1 MLNLMG
7 ALVETWGAHGGT
19 PLQGSCGRVRNKKAR
34 ENVTKLSVKL
44 RCSIGRREMIIWRV
58 YRTELRETR
67 AMKYDQGLSYRLGI
81 VLYAAGLSAIFLTG
95 CVNKAQQNFERPP
108 APVSVTPAIARD
120 VPTYLDAIGK
130 TVARE
135 VVSIQP
141 QVSGRIMKIHFTD
154 GGNVKKGDMLFTID
168 TRPFEANVQQA
179 QANLS
184 RDQALK
190 KQAEANLARDVAQA
204 KWGLVQVERYRKLVE
219 EGVVAREQYE
229 QLRAN
234 LDSLN
239 ATAEA
244 GRAAVHSADESIKVD
259 AAAIASA
266 KVQLSYCYIRAP
278 IDGRA
283 GQRLAD
289 IGNVVNPGGSNN
301 SGSGGSDSGA
311 AGNSNALLVIERLDP
326 IYADFTISQNSLT
339 AVQQQMRQG
348 TLRAE
353 VRLPDAP
360 GDPVIGQLTF
370 LDNAVQ
376 NTTGQVTL
384 RATIPNLGHQFWP
397 GRFVNIRLV
406 LSTIRGAVLVPASAP
421 QMSAN
426 GSFVYVV
433 KQDSTAEQRV
443 VSLGQRQGDLIVVDK
458 GIEAGERVVTNGQLG
473 VTPGGKVS
481 IEQPREAGSPATA
494 TSNGS
499 KS

>member
-1 MLNLMG
+1 
-7 ALVETWGAHGGT
+7 
-19 PLQGSCGRVRNKKAR
+19 
-34 ENVTKLSVKL
+34 
-44 RCSIGRREMIIWRV
+44 
-58 YRTELRETR
+58 
-67 AMKYDQGLSYRLGI
+67 MKYDQGLSYRLGI
-81 VLYAAGLSAIFLTG
+81 VLFVAGLSAIVLTG
-95 CVNKAQQNFERPP
+95 CVNKAQQSFTRPP
-108 APVSVTPAIARD
+108 APVSVTAAVAQD

-154 GGNVKKGDMLFTID
+154 GGNVKKGDLLFTID
-168 TRPFEANVQQA
+168 PRPFEANVQQA
-179 QANLS
+179 QANLA

-190 KQAEANLARDVAQA
+190 KQAEANLARDIAQA

-219 EGVVAREQYE
+219 DGVVAREQYE

-239 ATAEA
+239 AIAEA
-244 GRAAVHSADESIKVD
+244 GRAAVHSADEAMKVD

-266 KVQLSYCYIRAP
+266 KVQLSYCYIHAP

-283 GQRLAD
+283 GQRLVD
-289 IGNVVNPGGSNN
+289 IGNVVTPGGSNN
-301 SGSGGSDSGA
+301 STSGSGGGTGGA
-311 AGNSNALLVIERLDP
+311 SAGNSNSLLVIERLDP

-339 AVQQQMRQG
+339 GVQQQMRQG

-376 NTTGQVTL
+376 NATGQVTL

-406 LSTIRGAVLVPASAP
+406 LNTIRAAVLVPASAP

-433 KQDSTAEQRV
+433 KQDSTAEQRT
-443 VSLGQRQGDLIVVDK
+443 VSLGQRQGDLIVVDS

-473 VTPGGKVS
+473 VTPGGKVLV
-481 IEQPREAGSPATA
+481 EQPREASSPATA
-494 TSNGS
+494 TSSGS